1 MGAGLLGTAS
11 ANPLSLKR
19 ADFISSVDPKWCAGC
34 GCYSVLRWLTGTFP
48 GMNVPREK
56 FAVISGIGCSSRLPY
71 YVDTF
76 GFHTVHGRA
85 MTVATG
91 LKIAQPDL
99 SVWVIT
105 GDGDALSIGG
115 NHFMHMI
122 RRNPDI
128 KVILFNN
135 QIYGLTKGQASPT
148 TAKGKK
154 TKSTPFGSFDQPLRP
169 LSMAI
174 AAGATFAARVADT
187 DGELMADILAQ
198 AAQHRGTAF
207 VEVLLNCVIFN
218 DGTFSH
224 LTDKAVKNDT
234 TVRLRD
240 GQPLVFGASKN
251 QVITIDGFRPQ
262 VAAFEPGSA
271 VPDNALIHDVGVED
285 PSLAFLLSNM
295 EHPELPVPVGVFRK
309 VAAPVYNDNYA
320 PRGGDL
326 SKVLQG
332 NDAWVENAEG
342 EIRAAGAATAG

>member
-1 MGAGLLGTAS
+1 MAAISSATLTPTGLG
-11 ANPLSLKR
+11 LKR
-19 ADFISSVDPKWCAGC
+19 QDFISNIDPKWCAGC

-91 LKIAQPDL
+91 LKITQPDL

-115 NHFMHMI
+115 NHFIHMI

-154 TKSTPFGSFDQPLRP
+154 TKSTPFGSFDQPIRP

-198 AAQHRGTAF
+198 AAAHRGAAF

-224 LTDKAVKNDT
+224 LTDKAVKQDT
-234 TVRLRD
+234 TVRLRT
-240 GQPLVFGASKN
+240 GEPLVFGAQKDR
-251 QVITIDGFRPQ
+251 VVTIDGFRPK
-262 VAAFEPGSA
+262 VETFAPGA
-271 VPDNALIHDVGVED
+271 VPANALIHDVEVED

-309 VAAPVYNDNYA
+309 VQGPVYNDNYA

-332 NDAWVENAEG
+332 GEAWIEDDQG
-342 EIRAAGAATAG
+342 GIRSAR